1 MPSSLYT
8 PTPSSNKKANF
19 ATNDGDQ
26 VFSPGPAS
34 SSTNRLN
41 DSLKF
46 PTKGKVVRGN
56 PGLIAA
62 VEREDFDDLIQKNGE
77 YISRLLAGQGD
88 TMDSL
93 TDMVDALGGKI
104 SESSSAATDLV
115 EKLSALDGLIDE
127 EKRKWIIQNEAEKSA
142 ELISKSKNLIASP
155 GRKSRNSSPMRES
168 RGSTGIMATTY

>member
-8 PTPSSNKKANF
+8 PTPNSNKKTNF
-19 ATNDGDQ
+19 TDGDQ
-26 VFSPGPAS
+26 VFSPGPTS
-34 SSTNRLN
+34 SSKNRLS

-62 VEREDFDDLIQKNGE
+62 VEREDFDDLLQKNGE

-115 EKLSALDGLIDE
+115 EKLSALDSLIDE

-155 GRKSRNSSPMRES
+155 GRKSRSSSPLRES
-168 RGSTGIMATTY
+168 RGSAGILAGTY